1 MIWLFDTLGEAP
13 AIALLGLAV
22 GLLFGAAAQRS
33 AFCLRAATIEVATL
47 RPGPKLATWLI
58 VFITALTLVQGGLAL
73 GWLDLSEARQFAQP
87 GSISGA
93 LIGGAMFGTGMI
105 LARGCASRLL
115 VLSATGNLRAL
126 ISGLVLTL
134 VAQASLTGILGPAR
148 LWLFSLWQVPPGPA
162 RDLGALAGLTPA
174 ATATLSLAAL
184 AAALIWA
191 RAAARKSPGQIL
203 ASALVGVAVAAG
215 WFVTYH
221 ASQIAFEP
229 VSVSSISF
237 TGPATDTLMGLV
249 GTPSLPLSFGLGLV
263 PGVFL
268 GSFAAALAAREFSI
282 QRFQSDTPMERYLI
296 GGAFMGFGAMLAGG
310 CAVGAGVSGGSAL
323 SSTAWLAL
331 TAMWLSAMATH
342 RLLNNAPSPATA

>member
-1 MIWLFDTLGEAP
+1 MIWLFDTLGEAA
-13 AIALLGLAV
+13 AIALLGLFV

-47 RPGPKLATWLI
+47 SLGPRLATWLI
-58 VFITALTLVQGGLAL
+58 VFTTALALVQGGLAL
-73 GWLDLSEARQFAQP
+73 GWLDLSEARQFSQP

-93 LIGGAMFGTGMI
+93 VIGGAMFGSGMI

-126 ISGLVLTL
+126 VTGLVLTL

-148 LWLFSLWQVPPGPA
+148 LWLFSLWTVPPGPA
-162 RDLGALAGLTPA
+162 RDLGALAGLAPI
-174 ATATLSLAAL
+174 ATAALSLAAFG
-184 AAALIWA
+184 AALAWA
-191 RAAARKSPGQIL
+191 VLAARKSPGQIL

-215 WFVTYH
+215 WYVTYH

-249 GTPSLPLSFGLGLV
+249 GNPSLPLSFGVGLV

-268 GSFAAALAAREFSI
+268 GALAASLAARTFAL
-282 QRFQSDTPMERYLI
+282 QRFQPDTPMERYLI
-296 GGAFMGFGAMLAGG
+296 GGALMGFGAMLAGG

-323 SSTAWLAL
+323 SATAWLAL
-331 TAMWLSAMATH
+331 TAMWLSAMVTY
-342 RLLNNAPSPATA
+342 RLLARPRTIAAA

>member
-13 AIALLGLAV
+13 AIALLGLLV

-33 AFCLRAATIEVATL
+33 SFCLRAATIEVATL

-58 VFITALTLVQGGLAL
+58 VFTTALALVQGGIAL

-93 LIGGAMFGTGMI
+93 VIGGVMFGTGMI

-126 ISGLVLTL
+126 ITGLVLTL
-134 VAQASLTGILGPAR
+134 VAQASLSGILGPAR
-148 LWLFSLWQVPPGPA
+148 LWLFSLWTVPPGPA
-162 RDLGALAGLTPA
+162 RDLGALLGLTPVLS
-174 ATATLSLAAL
+174 ATLALAAVAAAL
-184 AAALIWA
+184 AWAAL
-191 RAAARKSPGQIL
+191 AARKSPGQIL
-203 ASALVGVAVAAG
+203 ASALVGLAVAAG

-221 ASQIAFEP
+221 AAQVAFEP

-249 GTPSLPLSFGLGLV
+249 GTPALPLSFGVGLV

-268 GSFAAALAAREFSI
+268 GSFAASALAGDFAL
-282 QRFQSDTPMERYLI
+282 QRFQPDAPMERYLV
-296 GGAFMGFGAMLAGG
+296 GGALMGFGAMLAGG

-331 TAMWLSAMATH
+331 TAMWLAAMATH
-342 RLLNNAPSPATA
+342 SLLNGKPAAAVA